1 MSRRSLLRT
10 LGAGAVSAGL
20 ASCGVPAAHVP
31 PGERAAADLSATD
44 KRLTWAN
51 WPLYIDTD
59 DADETRRPTLEAFE
73 ERTGISVEY
82 VEEINDNDEFFGK
95 VSPALMNRQ
104 RTGRDLIVISDWMCA
119 RFVRLGW
126 VQEMDRARQ
135 PNVTRYLDPQLRSPA
150 FDPGRKFTVPWQSGI
165 TGIAYN
171 RRGLGREIRS
181 VSELWAGDL
190 KGRVTLLSGLDEAF
204 ALLMQGNGVDIT
216 RWTADDFHTICDQ
229 VEEQVRKG
237 QIRRF
242 TGNDY
247 IKDLSSGDVLACQAY
262 SGDVIQ
268 LQADDPDIRFVV
280 PEEGAELWSESLMI
294 PNQARHKA
302 NAERLIDYYYEP
314 EVAAEL
320 AAWVNYVC
328 PVPAAQDVL
337 GRVRKVPSSAR
348 RAGPAAS
355 GACSRRAGRK
365 PSYWLYVGFRPV
377 RRECVP
383 GVAGQAGLCGHGLA
397 SAKDEETAALA
408 EDPLIFPDAAMRGR
422 LAIARDITGGERTE
436 FAKRWN
442 AVAGL

>member
-1 MSRRSLLRT
+1 MNSPLSRRNLLRT
-10 LGAGAVSAGL
+10 LGAGTLLGGL
-20 ASCGVPAAHVP
+20 AGCGVRPAYVSPAD
-31 PGERAAADLSATD
+31 RAATDVSATD
-44 KRLTWAN
+44 KRLNWAN

-59 DADETRRPTLEAFE
+59 DEDTTRRPTLEAFE
-73 ERTGISVEY
+73 KRTGISVDY

-95 VSPALMNRQ
+95 ISPALMNHQ

-126 VQEMDRARQ
+126 VQELDRARQ
-135 PNVTRYLDPQLRSPA
+135 PNVTEYLDPLLRSPA

-171 RRGLGREIRS
+171 RRRLGREIRH
-181 VSELWAGDL
+181 VSDLWANDL

-216 RWTADDFHTICDQ
+216 RWTADDFHKVCDQ
-229 VEEQVRKG
+229 VEKQIGRG

-280 PEEGAELWSESLMI
+280 PEEGAELWSESLMV
-294 PNQARHKA
+294 PNLARHKA
-302 NAERLIDYYYEP
+302 NAERLIDFYYEP
-314 EVAAEL
+314 EVAADL
-320 AAWVNYVC
+320 ATWVNYVC
-328 PVPAAQDVL
+328 PVPAARDV
-337 GRVRKVPSSAR
+337 
-348 RAGPAAS
+348 
-355 GACSRRAGRK
+355 
-365 PSYWLYVGFRPV
+365 
-377 RRECVP
+377 
-383 GVAGQAGLCGHGLA
+383 LA

-408 EDPLIFPDAAMRGR
+408 EDPLIFPDKAMRER
-422 LAIARDITGGERTE
+422 LAIARDITSEERVE

-442 AVAGL
+442 AIAGL

>member
-1 MSRRSLLRT
+1 MALPPAHAPNLSRRSLLLA
-10 LGAGAVSAGL
+10 LGGTAAAGALAG
-20 ASCGVPAAHVP
+20 CGVPAAYVRA
-31 PGERAAADLSATD
+31 GDRAAVDRSD
-44 KRLTWAN
+44 RDRRLTWAN

-59 DADETRRPTLEAFE
+59 DSGRKRPTLDAFE
-73 ERTGISVEY
+73 RRTGIAVDY

-95 VSPALMNRQ
+95 ISPSLMNHQ
-104 RTGRDLIVISDWMCA
+104 STDRDLIVISDWMCA

-135 PNVTRYLDPQLRSPA
+135 AHVTRYLDPLLRSPA

-171 RRGLGREIRS
+171 RRALGRQVRH
-181 VSELWAGDL
+181 VSELWADDL

-204 ALLMQGNGVDIT
+204 ALLMQGDGVDIT
-216 RWTADDFHTICDQ
+216 RWTADDFHRMCDHLEKR
-229 VEEQVRKG
+229 VKAG
-237 QIRRF
+237 HIRRF

-268 LQADDPDIRFVV
+268 LQADDPDIEFVV

-294 PNQARHKA
+294 PNLAAHKA
-302 NAERLIDYYYEP
+302 NAERLVDHYYEP

-337 GRVRKVPSSAR
+337 
-348 RAGPAAS
+348 
-355 GACSRRAGRK
+355 
-365 PSYWLYVGFRPV
+365 
-377 RRECVP
+377 
-383 GVAGQAGLCGHGLA
+383 A
-397 SAKDEETAALA
+397 SAKDAETAALA
-408 EDPLIFPDAAMRGR
+408 EDPLIFPDTAMRRR
-422 LAIARDITGGERTE
+422 LAIARDIDAQERVE
-436 FAKRWN
+436 FARRWN
-442 AVAGL
+442 GIVGL

>member
-1 MSRRSLLRT
+1 MPLTPKTSPLSRRALLRA
-10 LGAGAVSAGL
+10 LGAGAALGGL
-20 ASCGVPAAHVP
+20 AGCGVPAAYVP
-31 PGERAAADLSATD
+31 AGERAAADLSATD

-59 DADETRRPTLEAFE
+59 DDHPGRRPTLEAFE
-73 ERTGISVEY
+73 KRTGISVEY

-95 VSPALMNRQ
+95 ISPSLMNHQ
-104 RTGRDLIVISDWMCA
+104 PTDRDLIVISDWMCG

-126 VQEMDRARQ
+126 VQEMDRSRQ
-135 PNVTRYLDPQLRSPA
+135 PNVTRYLDPLLRSPA
-150 FDPGRKFTVPWQSGI
+150 FDPGRKYTVPWQSGI

-171 RRGLGREIRS
+171 RRRLGREIRH
-181 VSELWAGDL
+181 VSDLWADDL

-204 ALLMQGNGVDIT
+204 ALLMLGNGVDIT
-216 RWTADDFHTICDQ
+216 DWTADDFHTICDQ
-229 VEEQVRKG
+229 VEKQVGKG

-268 LQADDPDIRFVV
+268 LQADDPDIEFVV

-294 PNQARHKA
+294 PNLARHKA
-302 NAERLIDYYYEP
+302 SAERLIDHYYQP

-337 GRVRKVPSSAR
+337 ASSD
-348 RAGPAAS
+348 
-355 GACSRRAGRK
+355 
-365 PSYWLYVGFRPV
+365 
-377 RRECVP
+377 
-383 GVAGQAGLCGHGLA
+383 
-397 SAKDEETAALA
+397 DEETAALA
-408 EDPLIFPDAAMRGR
+408 EDPLIFPDAAMRER
-422 LAIARDITGGERTE
+422 LAIARDIAAGERTE

-442 AVAGL
+442 AIVGV